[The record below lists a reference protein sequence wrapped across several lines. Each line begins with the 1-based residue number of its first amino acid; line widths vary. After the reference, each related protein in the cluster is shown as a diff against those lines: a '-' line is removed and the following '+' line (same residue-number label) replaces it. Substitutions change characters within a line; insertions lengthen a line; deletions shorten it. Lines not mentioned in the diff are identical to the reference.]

1 MGYVLSRSF
10 QGSPGISRGFL
21 FFAPFT
27 CLSTFLRS
35 IKAPPAP
42 AHCYLMLRV
51 RWRPLLSRSSG
62 RAILDRDGSSMMH
75 VKFGLRSMP
84 LPAGRLSMPARML
97 RVLRQLLLPTSVKQ
111 PFYGIALREN
121 PSPLRLFGRIVERPN
136 VLKPW
141 RLRGLVLW

>member
-1 MGYVLSRSF
+1 MGYVLSRLF

-51 RWRPLLSRSSG
+51 RWRPLRSRSSG
-62 RAILDRDGSSMMH
+62 RTILDRDGSSMMH

-84 LPAGRLSMPARML
+84 LPAGRLSMPAWML
-97 RVLRQLLLPTSVKQ
+97 KVLRQSPLPTSVKQ
-111 PFYGIALREN
+111 QFCGIALREN
-121 PSPLRLFGRIVERPN
+121 PSPPRLFGRIVERPN
-136 VLKPW
+136 ALKLW